1 MFCVEKDYKKGEKV
15 YRSGQLCE
23 IVSIDELHTPPSY
36 SVKIL
41 EEGRTVET
49 EACSLTRTLPT
60 LEEGRTVET
69 TARYLT
75 RTLEEGEKGMT
86 CISNFA
92 KILEEG
98 RTVETAA
105 RYLTRTLGEGEKGEK
120 LVNQLTCIR
129 NFATL
134 KN

>member
-1 MFCVEKDYKKGEKV
+1 MFCVEQDYKQGDKV
-15 YRSGQLCE
+15 YRRGQLCE

-60 LEEGRTVET
+60 LEEE
-69 TARYLT
+69 
-75 RTLEEGEKGMT
+75 
-86 CISNFA
+86 
-92 KILEEG
+92 
-98 RTVETAA
+98 
-105 RYLTRTLGEGEKGEK
+105 EKGEK

-129 NFATL
+129 NFATFKSINIL
-134 KN
+134 KCKKFLSMGFSWRFFS